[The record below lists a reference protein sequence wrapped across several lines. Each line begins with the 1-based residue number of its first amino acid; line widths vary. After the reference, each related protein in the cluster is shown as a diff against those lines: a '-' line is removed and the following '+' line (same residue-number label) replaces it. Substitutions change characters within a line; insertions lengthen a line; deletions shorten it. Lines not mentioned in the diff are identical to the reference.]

1 MDALTAVIA
10 AATDEEIEELAA
22 AAGTSAHYLVYHLAK
37 GKRRLSV
44 ELAAK
49 LEEAS
54 LEIHRRS
61 NGRVPA
67 LSRVDLTSACR
78 SCPFANA

>member
-1 MDALTAVIA
+1 MDQLLAVIA
-10 AATDEEIEELAA
+10 AATPAELDTLAA
-22 AAGTSAHYLVYHLAK
+22 AAGTSSHYLVYHLAK
-37 GKRRLSV
+37 GKRNISV

-54 LEIHRRS
+54 LELHRAS

-67 LSRVDLTSACR
+67 LSRVDLTSVCTA
-78 SCPFANA
+78 CPFAR

>member
-1 MDALTAVIA
+1 MDQLLALIA
-10 AATDEEIEELAA
+10 AATPAEIDELAI
-22 AAGTSAHYLVYHLAK
+22 AAGTSSHYLVYHLAK
-37 GKRRLSV
+37 GKRNLSV

-54 LEIHRRS
+54 LDLHRKS

-67 LSRVDLTSACR
+67 LSRVDLTPTCTA
-78 SCPFANA
+78 CPFAR